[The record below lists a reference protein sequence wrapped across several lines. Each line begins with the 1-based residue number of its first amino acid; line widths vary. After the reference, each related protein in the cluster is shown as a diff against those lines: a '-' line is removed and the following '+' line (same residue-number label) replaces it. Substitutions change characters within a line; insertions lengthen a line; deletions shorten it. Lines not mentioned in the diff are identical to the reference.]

1 MNAVDK
7 IMASDALLST
17 NEGRIV
23 IVNNVH
29 TCELFV
35 TATATEPTLILD
47 GSKDIPMGNLY
58 CCLCGLENVFEMD
71 FGIKGSAGNW
81 VNNCCV
87 ISPYGQKSTTVEN
100 HTLLNKG
107 LDPITCESSLLSPT
121 LTFCAVELFDDFGNK
136 RLACKNMRRH
146 AHYTDNWV

>member
-29 TCELFV
+29 ACELFI
-35 TATATEPTLILD
+35 TATTTEPTLILD

-71 FGIKGSAGNW
+71 SKL
-81 VNNCCV
+81 
-87 ISPYGQKSTTVEN
+87 K
-100 HTLLNKG
+100 
-107 LDPITCESSLLSPT
+107 
-121 LTFCAVELFDDFGNK
+121 
-136 RLACKNMRRH
+136 CK
-146 AHYTDNWV
+146 Y